1 MQIGTNPL
9 ATQGARDRRPGQGQ
23 QMVDA
28 DYDDF
33 GDLPPGSQ
41 NPGGPVFAG
50 QRSGQGSGQRS
61 GSGPWW
67 VHLTGALVSMGLLVG
82 FSVWGYRLATLEVT
96 GVPVVR
102 AVEGPMRIVPAD
114 PGGEIIEFQGLAV
127 NDVAADGVAAAIP
140 DRLILAPRPTELTDE
155 DVAGLVAGQVAGQV
169 GVLTEASALP
179 DGLGLDGGLDGASD
193 LALAAAP
200 KVESAS
206 PTAIAVDAAL
216 AEALGLTP
224 EPVAATET
232 AALPDDAVP
241 ALETLPAGAMAR
253 SPRPK
258 PRPDLAN
265 VSAASGAP
273 ADLAADAVAELPPV
287 QEVDP
292 ASIAL
297 GTRLVQFGTYDSTDD
312 ARTAWTKLAAE
323 FGELMGSKAMVLQ
336 PAESNGRSFWRLRAH
351 GFEDEADARRFCVA
365 FVAKDLIC
373 IPVPQR

>member
-50 QRSGQGSGQRS
+50 QGSGQRSGQRS

-82 FSVWGYRLATLEVT
+82 FSVWGFRLATLEVT

-155 DVAGLVAGQVAGQV
+155 DVAGLVAGQV

-206 PTAIAVDAAL
+206 PTAIAGIVNSS
-216 AEALGLTP
+216 GN
-224 EPVAATET
+224 
-232 AALPDDAVP
+232 
-241 ALETLPAGAMAR
+241 
-253 SPRPK
+253 SK
-258 PRPDLAN
+258 
-265 VSAASGAP
+265 VSK
-273 ADLAADAVAELPPV
+273 
-287 QEVDP
+287 
-292 ASIAL
+292 SIAL
-297 GTRLVQFGTYDSTDD
+297 
-312 ARTAWTKLAAE
+312 
-323 FGELMGSKAMVLQ
+323 
-336 PAESNGRSFWRLRAH
+336 PASRIVN
-351 GFEDEADARRFCVA
+351 
-365 FVAKDLIC
+365 KN
-373 IPVPQR
+373 Q